1 MFRTFRNKVFAIYFL
16 SILLLLIGSL
26 SFVYIRSYNEMK
38 SSIDQR
44 LNDTKNGP
52 NDHLGGEVDPNNKSQ
67 VPSSL
72 ASDENFNFDDA
83 RDLTVYQNEDL
94 ELKLNEYLGESYVID
109 YQSETITAGDETYVF
124 RDVGGVIKV
133 VKVTYDLQ
141 YIDNLK
147 TTLVMF
153 GTLVI
158 ILFSSLGFIL
168 ITKLVKPLEE
178 SYEVQNRFVSDASH
192 ELKTPLAIIKSC
204 LQLIEKEDEDKD
216 NLIVYCQDETD
227 RLIRLTS
234 ELLQLS
240 ENDNYEY
247 EPVNVSKLLEI
258 LISGIEVGLFE
269 KKIKLDLNLMPNIK
283 AKVAKDD
290 ITQLTHILIDNAVK
304 YNDERRKV
312 SLKLSVHNRNMFLAV
327 SNSSDLITDD
337 NLEHLFDRFYRVD
350 KSRTEK
356 GFGLG
361 LSLAKHITEK
371 YNGEIKAEYASGYFT
386 VNVRI
391 PLS

>member
-16 SILLLLIGSL
+16 SILLLLSGSL

-52 NDHLGGEVDPNNKSQ
+52 NDHLNGELDPNNKSQ

-94 ELKLNEYLGESYVID
+94 ELKLNEYLGDSYVID
-109 YQSETITAGDETYVF
+109 YQSETITADDETYVF

-371 YNGEIKAEYASGYFT
+371 YNGDIKAEYASGYFT